1 MKERLR
7 TRLYYVGLQIVV
19 VVGDL
24 RHRVPVNFPLSV
36 VVQRY
41 PWEAF

>member
-1 MKERLR
+1 M
-7 TRLYYVGLQIVV
+7 RLYYVGLQIVV

-24 RHRVPVNFPLSV
+24 RRRVLVSCLLSV